1 MTYNY
6 HLWLVHYMAHLD
18 TIETL
23 NNIGDPTQL
32 SVMEMGELIPEAD
45 QFNSAN
51 QEIGNLSPQDA
62 VENPV
67 VVRIAT

>member
-1 MTYNY
+1 
-6 HLWLVHYMAHLD
+6 MAHLD

-51 QEIGNLSPQDA
+51 QEIGNLSP
-62 VENPV
+62 
-67 VVRIAT
+67 